1 MERTLELTPE
11 NTTSCEHNS
20 QWNPSESENYP
31 VSCPQC
37 GQETEFTIWTILNSL
52 ENPQEAQSLAKGS
65 LTDFTCPNC
74 GYRTVLNHPCLYL
87 DPIQKCMI
95 YNVCGD
101 AEMSEQA
108 ILTFNTL
115 KNEEETLSDAL
126 FRIVDTHAQLS
137 DKVAILS
144 EGLDDKVM
152 EVLKLS
158 VLGHAQNQG
167 KVTENSYCAVQ
178 FTERIDGELHFRIQ
192 ADNETFL
199 SSISEEAYQVF
210 AEALVS
216 KEPPLV
222 HPYVVDL
229 EWAYYALTEIS
240 Q

>member
-1 MERTLELTPE
+1 MTPE

-167 KVTENSYCAVQ
+167 KVTEDS
-178 FTERIDGELHFRIQ
+178 
-192 ADNETFL
+192 FL

>member
-20 QWNPSESENYP
+20 QW
-31 VSCPQC
+31 
-37 GQETEFTIWTILNSL
+37 
-52 ENPQEAQSLAKGS
+52 NPQEAQSLAKGS

-167 KVTENSYCAVQ
+167 KVTEDSYCAVQ